1 MTTFI
6 SSVAI
11 FSGILVAW
19 TGLLPLLYYWKGKSN
34 GLKKPLSYYR
44 KNLKAQRKRTK
55 ESIVNGVFSS
65 IEGAE
70 TILFIPIF
78 VPLSI
83 FFVVATETSFL
94 NALAVVSVPYLFYK
108 TLRLMHESYP
118 LRFKLYGYIPLDAL
132 EVVLDT
138 RKKDIMDINKSVIR
152 NGQWQEIVYF
162 SDVATDILEM
172 RETIADAKNQMSS
185 PRLTLEQQERISEN
199 IVVVEKLLRER
210 IANLLR
216 AEDTILFAIGEK
228 STLGLAEYTEK
239 KMAEEINKNDAIPV
253 RKIFQKPEIEE
264 MLLLANDETL
274 DVSVRELAKQTAEEI
289 RLKDWE
295 ENKSQ
300 TDESRMNSALASI
313 KTARNMNQLD
323 EHPLVNGH
331 TSSLS
336 E

>member
-6 SSVAI
+6 SSVVI
-11 FSGILVAW
+11 FSGVLVAW
-19 TGLLPLLYYWKGKSN
+19 TGLLPLLYYWKGKAN
-34 GLKKPLSYYR
+34 GMKKPLSYYR
-44 KNLKAQRKRTK
+44 KNLKEQRKRTK
-55 ESIVNGVFSS
+55 KSVLDGFLSS

-70 TILFIPIF
+70 GILLVLVFF
-78 VPLSI
+78 PLSI
-83 FFVVATETSFL
+83 FFLVATETSLL
-94 NALAVVSVPYLFYK
+94 NAFAVGAVPYLFYK
-108 TLRLMHESYP
+108 TIRLMHESYP
-118 LRFKLYGYIPLDAL
+118 FRFKLYGYIPLDAL

-138 RKKDIMDINKSVIR
+138 RKKDIKDINKSVIR

-162 SDVATDILEM
+162 SDIATDILEM

-185 PRLTLEQQERISEN
+185 PRLTLEQQESISEN
-199 IVVVEKLLRER
+199 ILMVEKLLRER

-216 AEDTILFAIGEK
+216 AEDTILYAIGEK

-239 KMAEEINKNDAIPV
+239 KMAEEITKNDAVPV

-274 DVSVRELAKQTAEEI
+274 DVAVRELAKQTAEEI

-295 ENKSQ
+295 AKKSQ

-313 KTARNMNQLD
+313 ETARSMNQLD
-323 EHPLVNGH
+323 EHPLVKGH
-331 TSSLS
+331 SSSLS